1 MKTQQNN
8 VKEEII
14 VQKQGLVSMK
24 ILNRINSKFN
34 KKYQKE
40 NNLIFKVKED
50 QLLR

>member
-1 MKTQQNN
+1 MKNTAKY

-34 KKYQKE
+34 KNIRKKTT
-40 NNLIFKVKED
+40 I
-50 QLLR
+50 

>member
-1 MKTQQNN
+1 MKNTAKY

-40 NNLIFKVKED
+40 NNNLIFKVK
-50 QLLR
+50 